1 MRVLKTEEF
10 FYVGGGD
17 ASDSTSGSMGSV
29 SNRGES
35 SDGSTNHASNS
46 DKNACIA
53 RCSTTSLPSGNYGV
67 RFWRCMNDCYNPLG
81 GYNSDPYGPGGIY
94 TMSFD

>member
-17 ASDSTSGSMGSV
+17 ASDSTTGSMGSV

-35 SDGSTNHASNS
+35 PGASSSAAYGCSSGVSVARYNTIAAGWASFAALAAATGSAPVGISAGLMSLYNTYCALYSDA
-46 DKNACIA
+46 
-53 RCSTTSLPSGNYGV
+53 P
-67 RFWRCMNDCYNPLG
+67 
-81 GYNSDPYGPGGIY
+81 
-94 TMSFD
+94 